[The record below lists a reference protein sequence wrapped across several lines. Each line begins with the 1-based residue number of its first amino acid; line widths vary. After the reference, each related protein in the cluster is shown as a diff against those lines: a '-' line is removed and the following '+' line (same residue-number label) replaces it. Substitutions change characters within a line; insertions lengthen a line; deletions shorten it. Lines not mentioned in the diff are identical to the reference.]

1 MADQKAVKELN
12 KKIYENG
19 GVDRAH
25 ILEFLELIKTNDAR
39 TIIREVQTWLESLHN
54 DPDFSKVEFP
64 DGDIQA
70 IIGDLDSYGRVQAE
84 TIMEF
89 KEKYPKTVN
98 Q

>member
-1 MADQKAVKELN
+1 MADQKAVEKLN

-19 GVDRAH
+19 GVDRIH
-25 ILEFLELIKTNDAR
+25 ILEFLETIKTNDAK
-39 TIIREVQTWLESLHN
+39 TIIREVQKWLENLHN
-54 DPDFSKVEFP
+54 DPKLSKVEFP
-64 DGDIQA
+64 HGDIQA

-89 KEKYPKTVN
+89 KEKYPRTVN